1 MLIKPRPLKM
11 KNKDRGAEKTLLV
24 CLWLLE
30 WRVSTIEICAA
41 RIGLTPTSCTRFF
54 KKLLA
59 KQIIERIDIIDCDK
73 RDLIILGTKGHKM
86 LGTSDI
92 AYAAEINRVR
102 KYTKKQTIKHDIW
115 AQKVALKLLPC
126 AMEIISDFN
135 IKLEAKKPDVLV
147 YRWNAARDEAD
158 IVAVEMEATAK
169 DRDGIFFM
177 LHTYLKLI
185 EEKKVHEVRFYFL
198 TKDDMTKYLRYF
210 NRDMWPTTGKK
221 QIKGAT
227 VPTTVMKTV
236 AEDDWRRKQFSF
248 ELLDT
253 EEPPVIF
260 PIFEAAKLERWFL
273 IPYVDR
279 MKGRG
284 VEPLIEK
291 AREEQKKREQDV
303 REEERRALDEEEEE
317 RNEVLARLEERK
329 QKLSWFGSELDKA
342 LAEDRSFKA
351 NLPGYKW
358 KWDPLNQEY
367 TKYILEQLALEERET
382 RLAYEL
388 E

>member
-1 MLIKPRPLKM
+1 M
-11 KNKDRGAEKTLLV
+11 KNKDRGNEKVLLV
-24 CLWLLE
+24 LLWLLE
-30 WRVSTIEICAA
+30 WRVSSIEMAAA
-41 RIGLTPTSCTRFF
+41 RIGLTPTACTRFF

-59 KQIIERIDIIDCDK
+59 RNLIERIKIIDCDK
-73 RDLIILGTKGHKM
+73 RDLIILGPKGHKM

-102 KYTKKQTIKHDIW
+102 KYTKKQTIKHDLA
-115 AQKVALKLLPC
+115 AQKIALKMLPG

-135 IKLEAKKPDVLV
+135 VKLEEKKPDVLV

-185 EEKKVHEVRFYFL
+185 EEKKVDEVRFYFL

-221 QIKGAT
+221 KIKGAT

-236 AEDDWRRKQFSF
+236 AEDDWRRKKFSF
-248 ELLDT
+248 ELLDP

-260 PIFEAAKLERWFL
+260 PISEAAKLPRWFI

-279 MKGRG
+279 MKNKG

-291 AREEQKKREQDV
+291 AREEQKKREQEV
-303 REEERRALDEEEEE
+303 REDERRALDEEEAE
-317 RNEVLARLEERK
+317 RNAVQERIGKRREEIAAHYAAIQKARTEDG
-329 QKLSWFGSELDKA
+329 QKKA
-342 LAEDRSFKA
+342 W
-351 NLPGYKW
+351 LPGYKFQTEASLE
-358 KWDPLNQEY
+358 KLIAYLAEQIEY
-367 TKYILEQLALEERET
+367 EDRET
-382 RLAYEL
+382 LLAYDIE
-388 E
+388 

>member
-1 MLIKPRPLKM
+1 MLVKARPLQM
-11 KNKDRGAEKTLLV
+11 KNKDRGAEKNLLV

-30 WRVSTIEICAA
+30 WRVSSIEICAA
-41 RIGLTPTSCTRFF
+41 RIGLTPTACTRFF

-59 KQIIERIDIIDCDK
+59 KQIIERISIIDCDK
-73 RDLIILGTKGHKM
+73 RDLIILGPKGHKM

-102 KYTKKQTIKHDIW
+102 KYTKKQTIKHDLW
-115 AQKVALKLLPC
+115 AQKVALKLLPG

-135 IKLEAKKPDVLV
+135 IKLEEKKPDVLV

-198 TKDDMTKYLRYF
+198 TKDDKAKYLRYF

-236 AEDDWRRKQFSF
+236 AKDDWRRKQFSF
-248 ELLDT
+248 ELLDP

-260 PIFEAAKLERWFL
+260 PISEAAKLERWFI

-279 MKGRG
+279 IKGKG

-291 AREEQKKREQDV
+291 ARAEEKKREQEV
-303 REEERRALDEEEEE
+303 REEERRALDEEVVE
-317 RNEVLARLEERK
+317 RNAVQERIGKRREEIAAHYAAI
-329 QKLSWFGSELDKA
+329 QKAKT
-342 LAEDRSFKA
+342 EDDAPRA
-351 NLPGYKW
+351 WLPGYKF
-358 KWDPLNQEY
+358 Q
-367 TKYILEQLALEERET
+367 TQGALEKLIEYLTEQIEYEDKET
-382 RLAYEL
+382 LLAYDIE
-388 E
+388 